1 MRKHTILRRQLLVV
15 MEFVMRRVRL
25 NAVGVAV
32 AVVLGTLA
40 GAPMVEAQH
49 REPTPRL
56 HSAVAGLGGS
66 LFSGIV
72 SRDGC
77 LCLVLIPMC
86 AHSQG
91 V

>member
-25 NAVGVAV
+25 NSVGGAV

-56 HSAVAGLGGS
+56 HSAVAGLG

-77 LCLVLIPMC
+77 LCVVLIPMC
-86 AHSQG
+86 AHSRG